1 VKSKVSP
8 GKNYK
13 TARCA
18 ILLDDFS
25 AEAGGKFSFQNMV
38 VSQMIRQY
46 NIDEI
51 DLEIFLITKSTV
63 FKAKNPEFN
72 LVKFGLRS
80 SLYCISTL
88 QKFQFMFRSFRGG
101 NSSPPT
107 RESLRIN
114 LLLKFFNVDFV
125 LAIHQLRAPLAVPFG
140 TVIFDLAHIDTPWL
154 PEIRSGEE
162 WNRRENEN
170 REVSQRSSF
179 IVTGATEHKVKLV
192 TRWGLDSS
200 KVKVLPFPIHKC
212 SCGEEVKLAPRENNL
227 VVYPAQYW
235 PHKNHLTF
243 VNAVSM
249 VHRNFPDIR
258 VIFLGGSHGGMWAK
272 VKEHIQ
278 RLALAENIEMMGFVP
293 QSSLFKIY
301 HQANALLFPSLIG
314 PDNLPPLEAIA
325 HGVPRIAISD
335 LPGARNLYNNSFD
348 YFNPYDA
355 NSLAFMLS
363 SFMEFR
369 EGSSSQIVARRELQ
383 KAHTIENYCSHLFQE
398 MEILRLESR
407 LEKGGF

>member
-1 VKSKVSP
+1 
-8 GKNYK
+8 
-13 TARCA
+13 
-18 ILLDDFS
+18 
-25 AEAGGKFSFQNMV
+25 
-38 VSQMIRQY
+38 
-46 NIDEI
+46 
-51 DLEIFLITKSTV
+51 
-63 FKAKNPEFN
+63 
-72 LVKFGLRS
+72 
-80 SLYCISTL
+80 
-88 QKFQFMFRSFRGG
+88 
-101 NSSPPT
+101 
-107 RESLRIN
+107 
-114 LLLKFFNVDFV
+114 
-125 LAIHQLRAPLAVPFG
+125 
-140 TVIFDLAHIDTPWL
+140 
-154 PEIRSGEE
+154 
-162 WNRRENEN
+162 
-170 REVSQRSSF
+170 
-179 IVTGATEHKVKLV
+179 
-192 TRWGLDSS
+192 
-200 KVKVLPFPIHKC
+200 
-212 SCGEEVKLAPRENNL
+212 
-227 VVYPAQYW
+227 
-235 PHKNHLTF
+235 
-243 VNAVSM
+243 M